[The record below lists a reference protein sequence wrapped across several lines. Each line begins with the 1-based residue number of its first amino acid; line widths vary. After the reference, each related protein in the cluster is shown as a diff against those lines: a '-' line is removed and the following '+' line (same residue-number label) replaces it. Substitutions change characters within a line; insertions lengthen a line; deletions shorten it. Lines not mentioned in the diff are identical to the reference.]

1 MNIERIFFPGIHC
14 VSRSRG
20 MPSKLLP
27 HEISNWNKSGISEM
41 EKLFS
46 MRETLFSFFTVSLFV
61 VAFGSIVN
69 KYYLAIMISSQLFSL
84 IKKQSLDIIFV
95 DCWLSLTIS
104 RSYLCVER
112 YLEKKRTSEIT
123 MMKMQVKKMLR
134 RCFLGEISLWFCPSP
149 LFGTFAFI
157 MKGSLTCFRICIL
170 HSPCSV
176 KQIRRTCFLQWLSA
190 QSTGAHTGRR
200 RYAGTG
206 SEILRWALSKTE
218 ILHWPYSIPGISKW

>member
-14 VSRSRG
+14 GSRSRG

-27 HEISNWNKSGISEM
+27 HEISNWTKSGISEM

-61 VAFGSIVN
+61 VALGSDVN

-134 RCFLGEISLWFCPSP
+134 RCFLGVLPIPSVWYFHFHYEGQARTPFSQSNYISDTRQTNLKQGKIS
-149 LFGTFAFI
+149 
-157 MKGSLTCFRICIL
+157 MSLITNYDIRAVSQNS
-170 HSPCSV
+170 HSGDV
-176 KQIRRTCFLQWLSA
+176 
-190 QSTGAHTGRR
+190 
-200 RYAGTG
+200 Y
-206 SEILRWALSKTE
+206 
-218 ILHWPYSIPGISKW
+218 